1 MRHTTRAYLVF
12 ALAAG
17 LLAASTPASAQVIEA
32 EIGVSGM
39 F

>member
-1 MRHTTRAYLVF
+1 MRLPARAYLVF
-12 ALAAG
+12 ALAAS